1 MDDERWNR
9 LSAWH
14 NTWLEANAAARQ
26 RLRDRLAVEQP
37 ELVEDVDALLA
48 ESTSLDGFLEMSALV
63 SAAGELAAVAP
74 ALRPGTNVGPYRI
87 VELLARG
94 GMGDVYRA
102 LDVRLDRD
110 VALKVLTHTA
120 YCDPRSVDR
129 FEQEARMTA
138 SLDHPNIVKLHD
150 VGSFES
156 RPYLVAE
163 LLVGETLRSRLI
175 RKRIPA
181 AEACRIAAEV
191 TRGLVAAHAA
201 GIVHRDLK
209 PENIFLTNAG
219 ATKIL
224 DFGIA
229 KLVDHERPRG
239 GGSSTLTGALLG
251 TAGYLAPEQI
261 EGRTVDA
268 RTDLFSLGSILFEMV
283 TGQRAFSRDTTIDTL
298 YAIVHDPPPDVLAVN
313 PDVPASLAL
322 IVARLLEKA
331 PEARFQSA
339 ADLAWTLERLDAVPL
354 KASSLNRSPNTQQT
368 PSRSGARPLL
378 WIASGIATAALVAWA
393 IWPSAA
399 IPASTGNTAQ
409 FTWKVP
415 ADLALGSEPSV
426 SPDGRRIVFVGVSDA
441 GSQLYARELASL
453 EAAPIR
459 GTDGAK
465 QPFWSPDSAAV
476 GFFAEG
482 RLKRVNLEGGAPIDL
497 ASAPDA
503 RGGAWS
509 RSGVIVFQSF
519 FRDRGLSRVS
529 VNGGEVQPATL
540 LDVASPDTTHKW
552 PVFLPDGDHFLYQL
566 LSVDET
572 RRGIYVG
579 RLSGPPAP
587 SVAPLLRT
595 DSGVLYVLPQGR
607 DEGLLMGV
615 VDGHIQLWPFDA
627 ERLTITGDPQ
637 TVGPA
642 VAGATLHYAAML
654 GVSPSVLAFAATP
667 VPSGVHF
674 ASVGSDGSNF
684 TFRSNREVAGQ
695 TRLSPD
701 GTHIVRSAVNPLTG
715 DADVWVE
722 GLTEQTRV
730 RVTTSRDLDLSPVWS
745 PDGRHLAY
753 RSGPFGASNLSI
765 ASAEGTGVVN
775 VLPCPGEPCQP
786 TDWSP
791 DGQWLLLNAR
801 ADVWKVE
808 IKGGSASPLLNGS
821 FLEHDAR
828 VSPDGRWLAYVSSES
843 GRPEVYIRTLSAPL
857 RRALASNGGSQPVWR
872 RDGRELFYVSL
883 ANQLQVVQ
891 VERDED
897 GSPRVGTRMQLPIGQ
912 FSPSHMGT
920 SYDVSPD
927 ARHVYFSYP
936 GDPVKAPEIG
946 VVFSWA
952 GLIR

>member
-1 MDDERWNR
+1 MDDERWNH

-14 NTWLEANAAARQ
+14 NAWLEADAAGRQ
-26 RLRDRLAVEQP
+26 RMRDLLAVEQP
-37 ELVEDVDALLA
+37 ELVEDVDGLLA
-48 ESTSLDGFLEMSALV
+48 ESTSLDGFLEVPAFV
-63 SAAGELAAVAP
+63 TVAAELASEAP
-74 ALRPGTNVGPYRI
+74 VLRPGTNVGPYRI
-87 VELLARG
+87 VGLLAQG

-102 LDVRLDRD
+102 LDVRLRRD

-120 YCDPRSVDR
+120 YCDARSVDR
-129 FEQEARMTA
+129 FEQESWMTA
-138 SLDHPNIVKLHD
+138 SLDHPNIVKIYD
-150 VGSFES
+150 VGSFDS

-163 LLVGETLRSRLI
+163 MLVGETLRSRLTRQKISLTDI
-175 RKRIPA
+175 R
-181 AEACRIAAEV
+181 RIAIEM

-209 PENIFLTNAG
+209 PENIFLTHAG

-229 KLVDHERPRG
+229 KLVDHERPLAAG
-239 GGSSTLTGALLG
+239 TATLTGALLG

-268 RTDLFSLGSILFEMV
+268 RADLFSLGSILFEMI

-298 YAIVHDPPPDVLAVN
+298 YAIVHDPPPDILAGN
-313 PDVPASLAL
+313 GDVPPSLAL
-322 IVARLLEKA
+322 IVTRLLEKA

-339 ADLAWTLERLDAVPL
+339 ADLVWTLERLDAVPL
-354 KASSLNRSPNTQQT
+354 KALSLNGPPNEQRRRS
-368 PSRSGARPLL
+368 RAFARPLL
-378 WIASGIATAALVAWA
+378 WIASGIATAALAAWA

-399 IPASTGNTAQ
+399 IPVPNGNPAQ
-409 FTWKVP
+409 FTWRLP
-415 ADLALGSEPSV
+415 ADLALGSEPAV
-426 SPDGRRIVFVGVSDA
+426 SPDGHRIVFVGVSNA
-441 GSQLYARELASL
+441 GSRLYVRELASL
-453 EAAPIR
+453 EATPVR
-459 GTDGAK
+459 GTEGAK
-465 QPFWSPDSAAV
+465 QPFWSPDGAAV

-482 RLKRVNLEGGAPIDL
+482 RLKRVNLQGGAPIDI
-497 ASAPDA
+497 APAPDA

-529 VNGGEVQPATL
+529 VNGGEVQPVTL
-540 LDVASPDTTHKW
+540 LDIASPDTTHKW
-552 PVFLPDGDHFLYQL
+552 PVFLPDGDHFLYLL

-579 RLSGPPAP
+579 RLSGPPAA
-587 SVAPLLRT
+587 SIAPLLQT
-595 DSGVLYVLPQGR
+595 DSGVSYVLPQGG

-615 VDGHIQLWPFDA
+615 ANGHIQLWPFDA
-627 ERLTITGDPQ
+627 ERLTVTGDPQ
-637 TVGPA
+637 AIGPA
-642 VAGATLHYAAML
+642 AAGATVHYAAML
-654 GVSPSVLAFAATP
+654 GVSPSVLTFAATP
-667 VPSGVHF
+667 VPSGLHF
-674 ASVGSDGSNF
+674 ASVDADGTNFNVRSD
-684 TFRSNREVAGQ
+684 REVAGQ

-701 GTHIVRSAVNPLTG
+701 GTHIARSVVNPLTG

-722 GLTEQTRV
+722 GLSAQTRV

-753 RSGPFGASNLSI
+753 RSGPFGASNLRI
-765 ASAEGTGVVN
+765 ASADGTGVVN
-775 VLPCPGEPCQP
+775 VLSCPDEPCHP

-801 ADVWKVE
+801 ADVWRVE
-808 IKGGSASPLLNGS
+808 VNGGSASPLLNGS

-828 VSPDGRWLAYVSSES
+828 VSPDGRWIAYVSSES

-857 RRALASNGGSQPVWR
+857 RRVLASSGGNQPVWR
-872 RDGRELFYVSL
+872 RDGRELFYVNL
-883 ANQLQVVQ
+883 ANELQVVQ
-891 VERDED
+891 VQRDED
-897 GSPRVGTRMQLPIGQ
+897 GSPVVGARVKLPIGT
-912 FSPSHMGT
+912 FGPSHMGT
-920 SYDVSPD
+920 TFDVSPD
-927 ARHVYFSYP
+927 ARHVYFSHA

-946 VVFSWA
+946 VVFNWS